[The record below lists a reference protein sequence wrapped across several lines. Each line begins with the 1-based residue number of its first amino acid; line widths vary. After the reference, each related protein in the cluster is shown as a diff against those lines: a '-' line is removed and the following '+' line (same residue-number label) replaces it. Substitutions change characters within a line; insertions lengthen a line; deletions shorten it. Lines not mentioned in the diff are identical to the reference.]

1 MSVVRRTCCSQTWMS
16 AKFVLVFVNTTVT
29 TLTEV
34 TAAAV
39 TKGSILTVQTIIS
52 ASVSDPVC
60 VSLSLSLR

>member
-1 MSVVRRTCCSQTWMS
+1 MS

-52 ASVSDPVC
+52 ASVSDAVC